1 MVRLSRVGIVGAL
14 ALVALGSAACANK
27 LVFPASPAVPAADA
41 RAKIQL
47 DDNGNAQVT
56 LTVKHLAAPERLFP
70 PRSVYVV
77 WIQPAGEAGTNLGAL
92 RPDDDL
98 EGRIV
103 GVTPFTRFRLVITAE
118 DDALVR
124 TPGSQ
129 IVLATE
135 QIEAD

>member
-1 MVRLSRVGIVGAL
+1 MRIAMTGAV

-27 LVFPASPAVPAADA
+27 LVFPASPTVPAADA
-41 RAKIQL
+41 RAKIEL
-47 DDNGNAQVT
+47 DDNGNTQVS

-77 WIQPAGEAGTNLGAL
+77 WIQPPDETGTNLGAL

-98 EGRIV
+98 KGRIV
-103 GVTPFTRFRLVITAE
+103 GITPFTRFRVVITAE

-135 QIEAD
+135 TIDAN

>member
-1 MVRLSRVGIVGAL
+1 MLRLMRIAMTGAV

-27 LVFPASPAVPAADA
+27 LVFPASPTVPAADA
-41 RAKIQL
+41 RAKIEL
-47 DDNGNAQVT
+47 DDNGNTQVS

-77 WIQPAGEAGTNLGAL
+77 WIQPPDETGTNLGAL

-98 EGRIV
+98 KGRIV
-103 GVTPFTRFRLVITAE
+103 GITPFTRFRVVITAE

-135 QIEAD
+135 TIDAN